1 MLTMMSLVA
10 DSSTRLAAC
19 LAPVTAL
26 AFSALGSNTVTW
38 WPAFTRLRAMGP
50 PMWPTP
56 MKPMLG
62 MMRLL
67 RSEPLKRQI
76 EVRLIRQFLKIP
88 VNNCFRNLRSGRR
101 VPLRLIIALDQERP
115 HALEEL
121 RPCHHVPADA
131 PVLLEHVGQGLPAHP
146 PHVLERHLEAGG
158 RAAPQQVEAVGRPRI
173 VAVLQRGDDGIDR
186 VEAEA
191 DVDRRLQQI

>member
-10 DSSTRLAAC
+10 DNSTRLAAC
-19 LAPVTAL
+19 LAPAIAL

-38 WPAFTRLRAMGP
+38 WPAFSRLRAMGA

-62 MMRLL
+62 MTRLL
-67 RSEPLKRQI
+67 RSEPLKLQV

-88 VNNCFRNLRSGRR
+88 VNNRFRNLRSGRR
-101 VPLRLIIALDQERP
+101 VPPRLIIALDQERP

-121 RPCHHVPADA
+121 RTGHHVPADA
-131 PVLLEHVGQGLPAHP
+131 PILLEDVGQALPAHP
-146 PHVLERHLEAGG
+146 LHMLERHLEAGG
-158 RAAPQQVEAVGRPRI
+158 RAAPQQVQAVIRSRV
-173 VAVLQRGDDGIDR
+173 VAVLQRRDN
-186 VEAEA
+186 
-191 DVDRRLQQI
+191 